1 MLKKKRILISQPR
14 PDTTHSP
21 YFDIEKN
28 RGVEIIFRPMIKVE
42 PISEKDYRY
51 GNGPTIKGYTAVIF
65 TSKHGVVNFFR
76 LIKELR
82 AEIPDDMKYFCSTGA
97 IAAYLQNFIEYRK
110 RRVFYP
116 ETNKFED
123 LERSFKRHKE
133 NYLLVTADV
142 ADMKI
147 QNFLTGIGI
156 QFTRSVMYRTVSND
170 FTPEES
176 FDYDMLVFFSP
187 QGILSLKKNFPDFEQ
202 GDIKIAVHGETT
214 QKVAKEAGLTI
225 HIQLPHEK
233 FKSMPDAIDDY
244 LKNNK

>member
-82 AEIPDDMKYFCSTGA
+82 AEIPDDMKYFCFA
-97 IAAYLQNFIEYRK
+97 NFFNQHNHR
-110 RRVFYP
+110 
-116 ETNKFED
+116 D
-123 LERSFKRHKE
+123 
-133 NYLLVTADV
+133 
-142 ADMKI
+142 
-147 QNFLTGIGI
+147 
-156 QFTRSVMYRTVSND
+156 
-170 FTPEES
+170 
-176 FDYDMLVFFSP
+176 
-187 QGILSLKKNFPDFEQ
+187 SLKQQVKRECPL
-202 GDIKIAVHGETT
+202 
-214 QKVAKEAGLTI
+214 LTLL
-225 HIQLPHEK
+225 LPHGPCLLSP
-233 FKSMPDAIDDY
+233 FCCFFHLLSRPQHSQASVY
-244 LKNNK
+244 GPLLCL